1 MSREKSAPVRSPS
14 VRSMTGYARASISA
28 GAGVAAT
35 LTLRGVNHRFLDVQ
49 VRFPSGLEALEPP
62 LRELV
67 KRNVLRGHVDVIVQL
82 ERDSRTGVQFNPEA
96 IRGYLEAFRKAAE
109 LAGLNAQPDLNSI
122 FRLPGVVFAEP
133 SVSQDDVAGLQS
145 AIQEHGPRLL
155 AEFNAMRAQ
164 EGEALAADLRENM
177 QKLDDIAT
185 EALALREFSR
195 AARLERM
202 QQRIAEL
209 TQGVVD
215 ADRVL
220 QEAALLADRA
230 DIEEEIVRLR
240 THVGQFVKI
249 LDDGGEAGKKL
260 DFLLQEMNREAN
272 TLLSKTSGVAGNALR
287 VTEIGLTMKS
297 AIEKAREQIQ
307 NLE

>member
-1 MSREKSAPVRSPS
+1 
-14 VRSMTGYARASISA
+14 
-28 GAGVAAT
+28 
-35 LTLRGVNHRFLDVQ
+35 
-49 VRFPSGLEALEPP
+49 
-62 LRELV
+62 
-67 KRNVLRGHVDVIVQL
+67 
-82 ERDSRTGVQFNPEA
+82 
-96 IRGYLEAFRKAAE
+96 
-109 LAGLNAQPDLNSI
+109 
-122 FRLPGVVFAEP
+122 
-133 SVSQDDVAGLQS
+133 
-145 AIQEHGPRLL
+145 
-155 AEFNAMRAQ
+155 
-164 EGEALAADLRENM
+164 M

>member
-1 MSREKSAPVRSPS
+1 LSQKKNTP

-28 GAGVAAT
+28 GTGIAAT
-35 LTLRGVNHRFLDVQ
+35 ITLRGVNHRFLDIQ
-49 VRFPSGLEALEPP
+49 VRFPSGLEALEPT
-62 LRELV
+62 LRDLV
-67 KRNVLRGHVDVIVQL
+67 KRNVLRGHVDIIVQM
-82 ERDSRTGVQFNPEA
+82 ERDARSGMQFNPDA

-109 LAGLNAQPDLNSI
+109 LAELDAEPDLNSM
-122 FRLPGVVFAEP
+122 FRLPGVVSTEQA
-133 SVSQDDVAGLQS
+133 VSEDDIAGLQS

-155 AEFNAMRAQ
+155 AEFNAMRAR
-164 EGEALAADLRENM
+164 EGEALATDLRTSM
-177 QKLDDIAT
+177 QKLDDIAA
-185 EALALREFSR
+185 EAVTLREFSR

-240 THVGQFVKI
+240 THVGQFIKI